1 MSEENLKEDLMKKTS
16 GVKPVNHFIYVIFLL
31 PIFVICNIFL
41 YFVSSI
47 EIDSGETVNG
57 AVPDTILIIDTIP
70 RLGDGYVELL
80 RSSYLLNVA
89 EQTVSVP
96 VYATVREDGITG
108 TVIGVFTDVNAEQYA
123 CMDVV
128 VKAGIETREIR
139 IIADDIV
146 FNPDQTIAEMVVV
159 LPAPRINTSYIDYS
173 RMRFHFSE
181 GHVANTAENTLAF
194 IERAVGEIHASGIE
208 HAINQ
213 GLLEEARTAS
223 ALQVAE
229 LLESVGVGEVRVIFE
244 DSENYIA
251 LTNSTGNRG
260 E

>member
-1 MSEENLKEDLMKKTS
+1 MKKTS
-16 GVKPVNHFIYVIFLL
+16 EVKPGNHFIAVVFLL
-31 PIFVICNIFL
+31 PIFVICSIFL
-41 YFVSSI
+41 FFVSSI
-47 EIDSGETVNG
+47 EVDSGETVIA
-57 AVPDTILIIDTIP
+57 AVPDTILVVDTIP
-70 RLGDGYVELL
+70 RLGDGYTELL

-108 TVIGVFTDVNAEQYA
+108 TVIGVFTDVTAEQYV

-128 VKAGIETREIR
+128 VKAGIETREIQ
-139 IIADDIV
+139 IIADSII
-146 FNPDQTIAEMVVV
+146 FNPDQTIAEMIVV
-159 LPAPRINTSYIDYS
+159 LPTPRINTSYIDYS
-173 RMRFHFSE
+173 RMRFHFDE
-181 GHVANTAENTLAF
+181 GHVANTAENTLTF
-194 IERAVGEIHASGIE
+194 IERAVGEIHSSGIE
-208 HAINQ
+208 QAINQ

-229 LLESVGVGEVRVIFE
+229 LLESAGVGEVRVVFE

-251 LTNSTGNRG
+251 LANSNRIRG